1 MLLREAIER
10 VKGRVPYKM
19 VGCHVGCMSP
29 FPFLVSKVRQNEMD
43 GSENSLQQE
52 GAQGNENVETYRTTN
67 SHTSSSSLIKDPPSM
82 YSRINSCILR

>member
-19 VGCHVGCMSP
+19 VGYHVGCVP
-29 FPFLVSKVRQNEMD
+29 PLAFLVSKVQQHMTEVRIVAKGLEESERQ
-43 GSENSLQQE
+43 Q
-52 GAQGNENVETYRTTN
+52 NVETHRTTN

-82 YSRINSCILR
+82 